1 MREFSQQAAGSAK
14 PMAWRSRWTF
24 RGGVRLLTLTL
35 GMALPCVP
43 SAFAQT
49 LRLGS
54 FDLTMVGRMDVAW
67 DSNVDDLGV
76 DEVKEGYQRSDFY
89 LMPGLSVVSSPVGV
103 WPSTL
108 LGLSAGIAY
117 QDYLVRNDLDT
128 AIYDAGITFN
138 TSMPRLSLDGQA
150 RVEYSVEGM
159 EDTYVPGGS
168 KRDPMLT
175 QAANVLAGWN
185 HRNLRLE
192 AGSSFTRER
201 HDYEEFWIG
210 DQDETIY
217 SAGAYLQDWRRL
229 SLFWT
234 WVRTETIL
242 VEVPSVTDETVYTF
256 GANWALFKWGGPFY
270 TWERT
275 LTTIVAS
282 QDSETDVIEQTFG
295 FSGAI
300 PVDILPRPKVTY
312 SFGMQYEETRNTD
325 AEDEKTWEPVHTISV
340 SDELQ
345 LSRTIDLRGNATWSS
360 DVDADEIEFQY
371 NVVLTQL
378 LGPRAEHAL
387 SFSQE
392 PRRTFGSNTDTETTT
407 YGYTLG
413 IKDLFIYNLG
423 FNFGMTREENTPL
436 EEGNSQTEVIHS
448 INAGLIHTRQI
459 TSRLQRQLSYQYTW
473 EDSNLEATDPI
484 IKHLVIYGL
493 IYQF

>member
-1 MREFSQQAAGSAK
+1 
-14 PMAWRSRWTF
+14 MAWRSLCTF
-24 RGGVRLLTLTL
+24 RGGVRLLTLVL
-35 GMALPCVP
+35 GMALPCV
-43 SAFAQT
+43 SSVSAQT

-76 DEVKEGYQRSDFY
+76 DEVNEGYERSDFY

-103 WPSTL
+103 WPSTE

-128 AIYDAGITFN
+128 AIYDAAITFN
-138 TSMPRLSLDGQA
+138 TAMPRLSLNGQA

-175 QAANVLAGWN
+175 QAANVLANWN
-185 HRNLRLE
+185 YRSLRLE

-210 DQDETIY
+210 DQDETVY
-217 SAGAYLQDWRRL
+217 QAGAYLQDWRRL
-229 SLFWT
+229 SLFWS
-234 WVRTETIL
+234 WMRTETIL
-242 VEVPSVTDETVYTF
+242 VEEYSVTDETVYSA

-275 LTTIVAS
+275 LTTTVAS

-300 PVDILPRPKVTY
+300 PLDVLRRPKITY
-312 SFGMQYEETRNTD
+312 SFGMQYEETRNTE
-325 AEDEKTWEPVHTISV
+325 AEDEKTWEPVHTITA
-340 SDELQ
+340 SDQLQ
-345 LSRTIDLRGNATWSS
+345 LSRTIDLKGNATWSS

-371 NVVLTQL
+371 TVTLTQL
-378 LGPRAEHAL
+378 LGPRAQHAL
-387 SFSQE
+387 NFTQE
-392 PRRTFGSNTDTETTT
+392 PRPTFGSTSDTETTT

-413 IKDLFIYNLG
+413 IRDLFIYNLG
-423 FNFGMTREENTPL
+423 FNLGLTREENTPL
-436 EEGNSQTEVIHS
+436 EEDNPQTEVIHS
-448 INAGLIHTRQI
+448 VNAGLIHTRQI

-473 EDSNLEATDPI
+473 EDSNIVETDPI
-484 IKHLVIYGL
+484 VKHLVIYGFT
-493 IYQF
+493 YQF